1 MCPHLNV
8 VTSAKSLFPNK
19 VTLTHTRGQ
28 DCLMSLGETRFN
40 PCHVL
45 WYRFDCEG
53 LLGLR
58 MFEDE
63 TTEIQL
69 EGRTMLELPHLLG

>member
-1 MCPHLNV
+1 
-8 VTSAKSLFPNK
+8 
-19 VTLTHTRGQ
+19 
-28 DCLMSLGETRFN
+28 MSLGETRFN

-53 LLGLR
+53 LLGLC

>member
-1 MCPHLNV
+1 
-8 VTSAKSLFPNK
+8 
-19 VTLTHTRGQ
+19 
-28 DCLMSLGETRFN
+28 MSLGETRFS

-45 WYRFDCEG
+45 WYRFDEG

-69 EGRTMLELPHLLG
+69 EGRTMLGFAPSVGMKKNSLLYSKSV